1 MGEEE
6 ARSTGSDPDTPLVR
20 RAREG
25 DTAAFEELVSKY
37 EDKIYHLALRY
48 SNDSHE
54 AFDLAQE
61 TFLRVYT
68 SLKSFAGRSRFSTWL
83 YRVAV
88 NVCLDELR
96 RKRRQP
102 ILSVDEPI
110 ITEEGTIEREI
121 ESPDAGPDERLDQV
135 ETRSVIEAE
144 IASLPVEFRQ
154 AVILRDGMG
163 MSYEEIGRILN
174 VSLGTVKSR
183 IHRGRA
189 ALRERFK
196 ELELLPSVIVE
207 GEEAQGNPPAAL
219 PGRSRGRGGS
229 ATGGTRSRA
238 EGEAEG

>member
-1 MGEEE
+1 MGKQE
-6 ARSTGSDPDTPLVR
+6 APSSGGDPDLPLVR

-25 DTAAFEELVSKY
+25 DTAAFEELVAKY

-61 TFLRVYT
+61 TFIRVYT
-68 SLKSFAGRSRFSTWL
+68 SLKSFAGRSLFSTWL

-110 ITEEGTIEREI
+110 VTEEGTIEREL
-121 ESPDAGPDERLDQV
+121 ESPDAGPDERLARV

-144 IASLPVEFRQ
+144 IAALPPEFRQ
-154 AVILRDGMG
+154 AVILRDSMG
-163 MSYEEIGRILN
+163 MSYEEISRIME

-189 ALRERFK
+189 ALRERFE
-196 ELELLPSVIVE
+196 ELELLPSVLVR
-207 GEEAQGNPPAAL
+207 GEEAQGNPSG
-219 PGRSRGRGGS
+219 GRSPRGRVRGGS
-229 ATGGTRSRA
+229 ADESCSRA